1 LTASV
6 PPPRYGEVP
15 TAWLRTAH
23 GQIVD
28 GSGRKVLLRGFND
41 AALVSYPNDPPPP
54 LDEMDAT
61 LMQQA
66 GFDVVRLG
74 IDWSQLESERGRIN
88 QAYLDRVT
96 GAVSMLNRHGLWVIL
111 DMHFR
116 LGWSPRFGYSGA
128 PAWATIGIPNWNP
141 LHQSWSPALSP
152 AALASD
158 TYFWMSSDW
167 KKDFYMTWQ
176 AVAARFKDNPGVAG
190 YDIFNEAH
198 PMPIPPR
205 IFEKFYLWPMF
216 RDAIEAIGS
225 VDSNHLFFVEGI
237 LLLSLNTAVVHLN
250 APNVVYGT
258 HVYEGSLVPP
268 QWNGDPTYL
277 RQRFQQRASEAA
289 EVPAP
294 LWVGE
299 LGYDLG
305 APGATSYADAA
316 LDEADDLGIG
326 WAWWQWRES
335 RWWGM
340 VDRAGQLVNM
350 NMLRHLARP
359 YLIAAPAGVHP
370 SRGDGVRGILS
381 MRVDASHAD
390 QPIEI
395 GWSALTLTSPVVTG
409 TCLASS
415 HWDATAGRLTLQVDS
430 GKGCQLTLRAA

>member
-1 LTASV
+1 VGFVCSRSSRS
-6 PPPRYGEVP
+6 PSR
-15 TAWLRTAH
+15 
-23 GQIVD
+23 
-28 GSGRKVLLRGFND
+28 VL
-41 AALVSYPNDPPPP
+41 A
-54 LDEMDAT
+54 
-61 LMQQA
+61 
-66 GFDVVRLG
+66 
-74 IDWSQLESERGRIN
+74 
-88 QAYLDRVT
+88 
-96 GAVSMLNRHGLWVIL
+96 
-111 DMHFR
+111 
-116 LGWSPRFGYSGA
+116 
-128 PAWATIGIPNWNP
+128 
-141 LHQSWSPALSP
+141 
-152 AALASD
+152 
-158 TYFWMSSDW
+158 
-167 KKDFYMTWQ
+167 
-176 AVAARFKDNPGVAG
+176 
-190 YDIFNEAH
+190 
-198 PMPIPPR
+198 
-205 IFEKFYLWPMF
+205 
-216 RDAIEAIGS
+216 
-225 VDSNHLFFVEGI
+225 
-237 LLLSLNTAVVHLN
+237 
-250 APNVVYGT
+250 
-258 HVYEGSLVPP
+258 
-268 QWNGDPTYL
+268 
-277 RQRFQQRASEAA
+277 
-289 EVPAP
+289 PAP